1 MAREVNWS
9 AVCRVQRE
17 KMVMPQQ
24 SAREQLFRF
33 LDDRVFQPALA
44 AQPLAYSTA
53 DERRLLKSVQKR
65 VHESR
70 TRYVADYPSAADVK
84 ANFVQDL
91 HSKPGQALAS
101 DMWQLKLARFEDVQ
115 PAFFVLCQQL
125 GI

>member
-1 MAREVNWS
+1 
-9 AVCRVQRE
+9 
-17 KMVMPQQ
+17 MPQQ
-24 SAREQLFRF
+24 SAREELLRF
-33 LDDRVFQPALA
+33 LDERVFQPALA

-53 DERRLLKSVQKR
+53 DEMKLLKTVQKR

-70 TRYVADYPSAADVK
+70 TRYIADYASAADVK

-101 DMWQLKLARFEDVQ
+101 DMWQLKLTRFEDVQ
-115 PAFFVLCQQL
+115 PAFLALCQRL

>member
-1 MAREVNWS
+1 
-9 AVCRVQRE
+9 
-17 KMVMPQQ
+17 MPQQ

-33 LDDRVFQPALA
+33 LDERVFQPALE

-53 DERRLLKSVQKR
+53 EEKKLLKTVQKR

-70 TRYVADYPSAADVK
+70 TRYVADYATAADVK

-91 HSKPGQALAS
+91 YSKPGQALAS
-101 DMWQLKLARFEDVQ
+101 DMWQLRLTRFEDVQ
-115 PAFFVLCQQL
+115 RDFLALCQQL